1 MTNPSS
7 NFMDSMKAAA
17 MKGKDLAAKK
27 LQGAITSVGTHMT
40 IPMIKK
46 FREDL
51 TKQISNKTEWEK
63 RPREDREAIF
73 NEIKAISKLF
83 TWTRRFL
90 RVCRRCSKSRFSR
103 STVVRPRRCS
113 RLTGEASTG
122 LTGRD
127 ARTALEARRAAGVG
141 VARCTRITTGAGG
154 VVSTRPTSQAALQ

>member
-1 MTNPSS
+1 MNAPMTNPSS

-73 NEIKAISKLF
+73 NEIKAISKLLHYEGYRANF
-83 TWTRRFL
+83 ARNFLIKKGGKIKRSSSKNKKKKTLRR
-90 RVCRRCSKSRFSR
+90 KK
-103 STVVRPRRCS
+103 
-113 RLTGEASTG
+113 
-122 LTGRD
+122 
-127 ARTALEARRAAGVG
+127 
-141 VARCTRITTGAGG
+141 
-154 VVSTRPTSQAALQ
+154 